1 MSFATD
7 TSGNLSRKIA
17 PCISKM
23 LFSIDIIIE
32 IISIQHEG
40 HILMTVTHISLCNA
54 GGEPS
59 ARLVYHIKL
68 VLSNDIL
75 GLVL

>member
-1 MSFATD
+1 
-7 TSGNLSRKIA
+7 
-17 PCISKM
+17 
-23 LFSIDIIIE
+23 
-32 IISIQHEG
+32 
-40 HILMTVTHISLCNA
+40 MTVTHISLCNA

>member
-1 MSFATD
+1 MSFAND
-7 TSGNLSRKIA
+7 TNVGHKKRTA

-23 LFSIDIIIE
+23 LFSIDIIIK

-40 HILMTVTHISLCNA
+40 RILMTVTHISLCNA

-59 ARLVYHIKL
+59 ARLVYHTKL
-68 VLSNDIL
+68 VLSSDIL
-75 GLVL
+75 RLVL